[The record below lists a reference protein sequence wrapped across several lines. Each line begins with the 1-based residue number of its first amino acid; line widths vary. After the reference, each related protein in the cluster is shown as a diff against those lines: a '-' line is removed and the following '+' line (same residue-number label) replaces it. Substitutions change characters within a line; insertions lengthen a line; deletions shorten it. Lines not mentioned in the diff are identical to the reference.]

1 MSNTD
6 YLKQALNEW
15 QKASP
20 KSGSGKQLSNRIM
33 DLTNKVMKSNSFT
46 SLNNSFWKDWLNVTG
61 KTRFLSS
68 LRNED
73 LYRWA
78 ELAFTLIQHTQFSI
92 KDLMELRVREH
103 PRKLL
108 FREISGNTSSQWSYE
123 HIDQHIK
130 EIASVFYTLG
140 KNKPKVAIWSEN
152 NVEAACCDL
161 ACLCYDVL
169 VTPLN
174 IHFDPQTLQYII
186 DLLHINIIVTD
197 TQYRLNQLDSLRDK
211 TRQPFICLALD
222 QDLSTDDK
230 NTYFL
235 YEYCKRFSQKE
246 IRSILDR
253 KPNPI
258 NQVSTVMF
266 TSGSTGMPKGVSF
279 SNYNLITKRFA
290 RAAALPRIG
299 RNEVFLC
306 YLPLYHTFG
315 RFLELMG
322 TIFWGGT
329 YVFAGNTSAETLLSL
344 FPKINPTGFISIPL
358 RWVQLHEQ
366 CLEKMSRIPDPEM
379 KEVALRS
386 VIGSRLRW
394 GLSAAGYLDPGIFQ
408 FFQTNGVELCSGF
421 GLTEATGGVTMTPPG
436 KYIANTHGL
445 PLPGVEL
452 RFGKKN
458 ELHIRG
464 HYIARYLEEKKPGD
478 IIPFPRHA
486 KSDYWLHTGDL
497 FQVNKEGY
505 YSIIDRIKDIY
516 KNNKGQTVAPRKVE
530 DKFMNVPGI
539 KRTFLVGDARP
550 YNVLF
555 IIPDRDD
562 PILKTPLNEDNEWE
576 YFHQIVTAANHD
588 LAPYERVI
596 NFTILDRDF
605 SLEKGELTPKGS
617 FNRKII
623 QQNLSDRIDELYH
636 RNYVELSRYRMTI
649 RIPRWFYRDRGLI
662 EGDIKLQQKGLIDG
676 SNNQILN
683 INRKKKDN
691 TVRIGD
697 LIYKMDG
704 DIVDLGLLIRQPALW
719 VGNPQLI
726 AFCPIKE
733 GWDTPFNG
741 FDKLVHRPLG
751 NDTEYTTDQL
761 PRLDAVRNPLLI
773 KANNLI
779 SIMLF
784 SDTDTTLA
792 AMKQLRIIMGSAEV
806 RLADIIR
813 QRLECLARHPE
824 ESVRVFAYQILL
836 MDDPRPSH
844 FKSYPVFIESGL
856 SFLNQESIES
866 IAFSKMETRRL
877 EALRRRLLNYRLTL
891 NWPSD
896 KTMQQQFEKIFELLV
911 SFINYHPEFYN
922 SIRAE
927 LASWI
932 LHKSDPELSL
942 KAEKQFK
949 KLYKNFEA
957 RLESETP
964 KYHEKEWL
972 KRIIFEDGLSSNEIS
987 RIKKVLINTTFLKQ
1001 SVMLAFDEIDFDLMQ
1016 VPDGGIWISRLLVSH
1031 HYLLYR
1037 MSINLNNGKHFDLQL
1052 VLRETLQTPSVL
1064 ESVHWLEAVAG
1075 YPYGPPVLP
1084 RLGCY
1089 RPELG
1094 ARSMVYLN
1102 ETSVWGKIRQIS
1114 SVHFT
1119 GGPFPNP
1126 KAWLKLFIEAMAV
1139 FYRGWLNSGEL
1150 IIPGVVFPH
1159 NIVVPE
1165 LDFRESAM
1173 ILSLI
1178 GWTKYKNPLSLVEPL
1193 LKNFY
1198 FKTVAHYPW
1207 CKDQLDETW
1216 IFDACIEALGKDK
1229 GLLFLKKLRT
1239 KLKSKSLLCLDGSP
1253 LIDLLDTYRT
1263 NLRSDYYKP
1272 LALLKAI
1279 DRYNNWESVNP
1290 SATPA
1295 AREQTILD
1303 LFKLYRLDRYPEICR
1318 YHLYRGTYFLKA
1330 GKETGST
1337 FNKLLDK
1344 MALDI
1349 EKPAIQLLE
1358 LSDLQSSLKKPHD
1371 REIFSH
1377 MVFPRFQSRKR
1388 LDVLK
1393 IGEQEEKQVI
1403 VYSYF
1408 TDRYGASYTVREP
1421 VEPAEIGQLYRLF
1434 LNENFPKTISEYDK
1448 HLIVTDSNEIIVGG
1462 ICYQFRSNDVVQLE
1476 GTVVVDQLK
1485 ERGIGTALIE
1495 DFCNRMESQS
1505 VQVIIA
1511 HFFLRHFYLK
1521 LGFKV
1526 DKRWG
1531 ALVKFLAP
1539 ENTLTEST
1547 PR

>member
-1 MSNTD
+1 MSTPLR
-6 YLKQALNEW
+6 LKQLLSEW
-15 QKASP
+15 QQSSP
-20 KSGSGKQLSNRIM
+20 KSGSGKHLSRQIM
-33 DLTNKVMKSNSFT
+33 GLTSELIKSNSHT
-46 SLNNSFWKDWLNVTG
+46 DLNKSFWIDWLNITS
-61 KTRFLSS
+61 KTQFLSS
-68 LRNED
+68 LKKED
-73 LYRWA
+73 LNNWA
-78 ELAFTLIQHTQFSI
+78 QLAFILIQHTQFSFR
-92 KDLMELRVREH
+92 DLMELRVREH

-108 FREISGNTSSQWSYE
+108 FREISGSTSSQWSYE
-123 HIDQHIK
+123 HIHQHIQ
-130 EIASVFYTLG
+130 EIATLFYSLHSEA
-140 KNKPKVAIWSEN
+140 PRIAIWSEN

-161 ACLCYDVL
+161 ACLCYGIL

-174 IHFDPQTLQYII
+174 IHLDPPTIQYII
-186 DLLHINIIVTD
+186 EELKINIIVTD
-197 TQYRLNQLDSLRDK
+197 TQNRVDQLESLREK
-211 TRQPFICLALD
+211 TGQKFKCLVLD
-222 QDLSTDDK
+222 QDIDTDDQ
-230 NTYFL
+230 NIFFL

-246 IRSILDR
+246 IAAILDK
-253 KPNPI
+253 KPRPI
-258 NQVSTVMF
+258 NQVATVMY

-279 SNYNLITKRFA
+279 SNYNIISKRFA
-290 RAAALPRIG
+290 RAAALPRVG

-315 RFLELMG
+315 RFLELTG

-329 YVFAGNTSAETLLSL
+329 YVFAGNPSAETLFSL
-344 FPKINPTGFISIPL
+344 FPKINPTAFISIPL
-358 RWVQLHEQ
+358 RWTQLYEK
-366 CLEKMSRIPDPEM
+366 CLEEMSRIPDPDMQEI
-379 KEVALRS
+379 ALRS

-394 GLSAAGYLDPGIFQ
+394 GLSAAGYLDPAIFQ
-408 FFQTNGVELCSGF
+408 FFQSNGVELCSGF

-445 PLPGVEL
+445 PLPGVEV

-464 HYIARYLEEKKPGD
+464 HYIARYLEDKKPGD
-478 IIPFPRHA
+478 IIPFPKNT

-497 FQVNKEGY
+497 FQVTKEGY
-505 YSIIDRIKDIY
+505 FAIIDRIKDIY
-516 KNNKGQTVAPRKVE
+516 KNSKGQTIAPRKVE
-530 DKFMNVPGI
+530 DKFLNVPGI

-550 YNVLF
+550 FNVLF

-562 PILKTPLNEDNEWE
+562 PILKTSLNEENEWE

-596 NFTILDRDF
+596 NFAILDRDF
-605 SLEKGELTPKGS
+605 SIGEGELTPKGS
-617 FNRKII
+617 FNRKTIV
-623 QQNLSDRIDELYH
+623 QNLSNRIDELYH
-636 RNYVELSRYRMTI
+636 NNYVELSRYRMII

-662 EGDIKLQQKGLIDG
+662 EGDIEFQQKGLIDR
-676 SNNQILN
+676 SNNQTLLVKRN
-683 INRKKKDN
+683 KKDN
-691 TVRIGD
+691 SFQIGD
-697 LIYKMDG
+697 LIYKIDG
-704 DIVDLGLLIRQPALW
+704 DVIDLGILARQPALW

-733 GWDTPFNG
+733 GWDTPFNS
-741 FDKLVHRPLG
+741 FDNLVQRPLG
-751 NDTEYTTDQL
+751 YHMEYSTEQL
-761 PRLDAVRNPLLI
+761 PRLEAVRNPILI

-784 SDTDTTLA
+784 SDTDTTRA
-792 AMKQLRIIMGSAEV
+792 AMKQLRIIMSSAEV
-806 RLADIIR
+806 RLTDIIR

-844 FKSYPVFIESGL
+844 VKTYPVFIESGL

-866 IAFSKMETRRL
+866 IAFSKLETRRL

-891 NWPSD
+891 NWPAG

-911 SFINYHPEFYN
+911 SFVNYHPEFYN
-922 SIRAE
+922 PIRAE

-932 LHKSDPELSL
+932 LHKADAELAD
-942 KAEKQFK
+942 KAGKHFK
-949 KLYKNFEA
+949 KLFKNFEA
-957 RLESETP
+957 RLEAETP

-972 KRIIFEDGLSSNEIS
+972 KRIIFEDGLSPSETA

-1001 SVMLAFDEIDFDLMQ
+1001 SIMLAFDEIDFDLMR
-1016 VPDGGIWISRLLVSH
+1016 VPEGGIWISRLSVSH

-1064 ESVHWLEAVAG
+1064 ESVHWLESVAG

-1094 ARSMVYLN
+1094 ARSMVYIN

-1126 KAWLKLFIEAMAV
+1126 KAWMKLFLEAMAV
-1139 FYRGWLNSGEL
+1139 FYRGWQNSGEL

-1159 NIVVPE
+1159 NVVVPE

-1178 GWTKYKNPLSLVEPL
+1178 GWVKYKNPLSLIEPL

-1198 FKTVAHYPW
+1198 LKTVAHYPW

-1229 GLLFLKKLRT
+1229 GLSFLKKLRT
-1239 KLKSKSLLCLDGSP
+1239 KLKTKSLFCLDGSP
-1253 LIDLLDTYRT
+1253 LIDLLDKYMA
-1263 NLRSDYYKP
+1263 NLESDYYRP
-1272 LALLKAI
+1272 LALFKAV
-1279 DRYNNWESVNP
+1279 DRYHNWASVNP

-1303 LFKLYRLDRYPEICR
+1303 LFKLYRLDRFPEICR
-1318 YHLYRGTYFLKA
+1318 YHLYRATYFSKT
-1330 GKETGST
+1330 GKETT
-1337 FNKLLDK
+1337 TAFDKLLAK

-1377 MVFPRFQSRKR
+1377 MVFPRFHSRKR
-1388 LDVLK
+1388 LEVLK
-1393 IGEQEEKQVI
+1393 IGEQEGKQVI

-1421 VEPAEIGQLYRLF
+1421 VKPAEIGQLYRLF

-1448 HLIVTDSNEIIVGG
+1448 HLIVTDANERIVGG
-1462 ICYQFRSNDVVQLE
+1462 LCYQFRSNEVVQLE
-1476 GTVVVDQLK
+1476 GTVVAAALK

-1505 VQVIIA
+1505 IHVIIA

-1531 ALVKFLAP
+1531 ALVKFLTP
-1539 ENTLTEST
+1539 ENVLPDHTQV
-1547 PR
+1547 